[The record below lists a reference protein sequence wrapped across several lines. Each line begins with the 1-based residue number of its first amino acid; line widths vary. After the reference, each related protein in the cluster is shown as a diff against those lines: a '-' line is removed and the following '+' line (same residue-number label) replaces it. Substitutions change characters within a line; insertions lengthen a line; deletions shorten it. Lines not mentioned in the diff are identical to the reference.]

1 LSKTFSCCKFAHKQL
16 IKKNILQKMTGKLKT
31 QLPQQS
37 KYEAEIQKLR
47 NENKWSKLR
56 DLIGTISIK
65 DKKSGIKDL
74 NQ

>member
-1 LSKTFSCCKFAHKQL
+1 
-16 IKKNILQKMTGKLKT
+16 MTGKLKT